1 MKIYIVDQIGIHS
14 GMHYYLQPFRKVLLK
29 AGAGEVTVLSNYP
42 EEGEE
47 EAFFVNHYKGNN
59 IAKMFGLFHNLRKLR
74 ALVRTQRENTLII
87 LLSYGS
93 PVDYLFARCVCR
105 ARNSMIDIHEAVAQN
120 LDTNR
125 LMLSLFRNL
134 YSKRVSSV
142 IYHSQRTKDFL
153 DAMSFNGT
161 GLFVPHFRY
170 EFSKQYD
177 LSAVGDDLKRA
188 VKPECQNYLFFGNLN
203 YNKGVDV
210 FIRAVNSLSGE
221 STRRMNFIVAGK
233 NFDDSCYSVRV
244 KDENMLHLVV
254 RHITDDEM
262 IYLFNS
268 VQFVAMPYRKTSQSG
283 IVEMALYFKCPV
295 IVSDL
300 PYFRAL
306 IEKYPSFG
314 ILSEPDPSIF
324 ADSIITASYDN
335 MVYFRDDD
343 LQAYAHTDEIDVF
356 CRKFKEFSDSL
367 LSNENSTFIRST
379 EKEQRL

>member
-1 MKIYIVDQIGIHS
+1 MKVYIVDQIGIHS
-14 GMHYYLQPFRKVLLK
+14 GMHYYLQPFRNVLLK
-29 AGAGEVTVLSNYP
+29 SGADDVAVLSNYP
-42 EEGEE
+42 EEEGK
-47 EAFFVNHYKGNN
+47 EAFFVNHYKGNS
-59 IAKMFGLFHNLRKLR
+59 IVKMQGLCHNLRKLK
-74 ALVRTQRENTLII
+74 ALVRTERENTLFI
-87 LLSYGS
+87 LLSYGG

-188 VKPECQNYLFFGNLN
+188 VRPDCLNYLFFGNLN

-210 FIRAVNSLSGE
+210 FISAVNSLSGG
-221 STRRMNFIVAGK
+221 STKRLNFIVAGK

-314 ILSEPDPSIF
+314 ILTEPEADVF
-324 ADSIITASYDN
+324 AESLIEAGGREGRFFTS
-335 MVYFRDDD
+335 DD
-343 LQAYAHTDEIDVF
+343 LQRYNYNDEIEIF
-356 CRKFKEFSDSL
+356 CREFKEYIGKL
-367 LSNENSTFIRST
+367 N
-379 EKEQRL
+379 